1 MISRQK
7 IHFIDLLRMHI
18 ANVEPLTSNK
28 FEEVLEL
35 TLHHSNKLY
44 CQKFHLCE
52 CQLLCT

>member
-35 TLHHSNKLY
+35 TLQHSNKLY
-44 CQKFHLCE
+44 CQKFHLSE